1 MKSQHFHSQAA
12 ISRIG
17 RPTTARR
24 GAAILAFVTA
34 LLVIGSLSLWMF
46 QISASTN
53 DSASGNFFST
63 GAFYAAESGFEMGL
77 RELNNAP
84 STDIDSDG
92 TIGSISDNNNSADDP
107 AVVTGKFYV
116 KRTGTSPVTYRAY
129 GKPVVTASPW
139 CNYQRV
145 LEIQAQ

>member
-1 MKSQHFHSQAA
+1 MKSPRCPDNFANTHFGTP
-12 ISRIG
+12 I
-17 RPTTARR
+17 TNRR
-24 GAAILAFVTA
+24 GVAILAFITA
-34 LLVIGSLSLWMF
+34 LLVLGSLSLWMF

-53 DSASGNFFST
+53 DASTGHFMST

-77 RELNNAP
+77 AELNNSP

-107 AVVTGKFYV
+107 AIATGKFYV
-116 KRTGTSPVTYRAY
+116 KRTGTSPATYRAY
-129 GKPVVTASPW
+129 GKPAVTASPW

>member
-1 MKSQHFHSQAA
+1 MKPPLSPDKSATDARGRQA
-12 ISRIG
+12 
-17 RPTTARR
+17 TARR

-34 LLVIGSLSLWMF
+34 LLVLGSLSLWMF

-53 DSASGNFFST
+53 DAAAGHFLST

-77 RELNNAP
+77 AELNSAP

-92 TIGSISDNNNSADDP
+92 TIGSISDNANSADDP
-107 AVVTGKFYV
+107 GLVTGKFYV
-116 KRTGTSPVTYRAY
+116 TRTGTSPVIYRAY